1 MAFDRSHAPRGNA
14 AGDAPR
20 HLNAERPLR
29 HYHAE
34 RGNDHTNRV
43 ACITTASQPNGGKPP
58 RHRGTRFGSLVTD
71 RQNTR
76 LIRPDKHIEIAD
88 FVLFQLHLLS
98 QRRTCQLFK
107 SSLFF
112 A

>member
-1 MAFDRSHAPRGNA
+1 MFIDRSHAPRGNA

-20 HLNAERPLR
+20 HLDAERPLR

-34 RGNDHTNRV
+34 RGNDHKTCRSE
-43 ACITTASQPNGGKPP
+43 ACP
-58 RHRGTRFGSLVTD
+58 RKGPKDLQSLVAD

-98 QRRTCQLFK
+98 Q
-107 SSLFF
+107 
-112 A
+112 